1 MMMSKI
7 VSKSH
12 SPHEFETT
20 PAKQK
25 QRRRQESTSVVL
37 AKDPSKVKLENF
49 HNSRVLELGKIMRT
63 IVCEGFRVFIVA

>member
-1 MMMSKI
+1 MHFEEEKKNQQHGVYCVGFNYRDDLLIKRDCIEKSWLMMMSKI

-25 QRRRQESTSVVL
+25 QRR
-37 AKDPSKVKLENF
+37 P
-49 HNSRVLELGKIMRT
+49 
-63 IVCEGFRVFIVA
+63 